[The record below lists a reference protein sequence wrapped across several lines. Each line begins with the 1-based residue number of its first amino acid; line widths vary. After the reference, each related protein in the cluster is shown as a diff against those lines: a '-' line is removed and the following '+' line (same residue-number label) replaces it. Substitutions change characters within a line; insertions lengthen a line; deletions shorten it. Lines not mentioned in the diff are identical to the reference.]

1 MDILYDR
8 IIEGNKHLIKAA
20 GLSTEVPPTTRG
32 GVLLASGSQYVQ
44 VDTGILQMFDG
55 RDGEWHNFAQFDTG
69 SSASTSASLGGGL
82 GGSLGGGFGGNPG
95 NEDPETP
102 TEGDA

>member
-1 MDILYDR
+1 
-8 IIEGNKHLIKAA
+8 
-20 GLSTEVPPTTRG
+20 
-32 GVLLASGSQYVQ
+32 
-44 VDTGILQMFDG
+44 MFDG

-69 SSASTSASLGGGL
+69 PSASTSASLGGGL